1 MLEGS
6 CIICKGDTLSSIE
19 TRTYKLACH
28 HLILAVILGRV
39 SRCPQSRRNPF
50 RARED
55 FEPSELWWEILP
67 SSLHSSNRFLWIF
80 SKRRSISTTLLISYI
95 SSRID
100 FEISDKR
107 NNNSRRHFRR
117 MIDSGFLM
125 KGREITV
132 EFLTTAIRSTI
143 LLRIPCSLDTK
154 RMLQKLA
161 PYGLYYSRLRFK
173 VSTST
178 KYLGLD
184 RTCTLILPL
193 LPPPLIVEHSRF
205 LFLFFAL
212 YGIRVEHRLKRDF
225 LARNN
230 GDFEL
235 FPLRIIRPLEIVPYL
250 FSIAESAGWI
260 SV

>member
-95 SSRID
+95 SFRID

-107 NNNSRRHFRR
+107 NNNSR
-117 MIDSGFLM
+117 IPTPL
-125 KGREITV
+125 
-132 EFLTTAIRSTI
+132 STN
-143 LLRIPCSLDTK
+143 D
-154 RMLQKLA
+154 
-161 PYGLYYSRLRFK
+161 RL
-173 VSTST
+173 
-178 KYLGLD
+178 
-184 RTCTLILPL
+184 
-193 LPPPLIVEHSRF
+193 
-205 LFLFFAL
+205 
-212 YGIRVEHRLKRDF
+212 GIFDERKRDYGRVSDYSDSINDT
-225 LARNN
+225 ASHTV
-230 GDFEL
+230 L
-235 FPLRIIRPLEIVPYL
+235 FRYEEDVAKVGALWAIL
-250 FSIAESAGWI
+250 FS
-260 SV
+260 VTV

>member
-1 MLEGS
+1 
-6 CIICKGDTLSSIE
+6 
-19 TRTYKLACH
+19 
-28 HLILAVILGRV
+28 
-39 SRCPQSRRNPF
+39 
-50 RARED
+50 
-55 FEPSELWWEILP
+55 
-67 SSLHSSNRFLWIF
+67 
-80 SKRRSISTTLLISYI
+80 
-95 SSRID
+95 
-100 FEISDKR
+100 
-107 NNNSRRHFRR
+107 
-117 MIDSGFLM
+117 M

-250 FSIAESAGWI
+250 FSIAESARWI